1 MSPADILFLAHY
13 VGGGIDPIL
22 DMTIEDFYT
31 YLAHALDF
39 YEKEITTPRRVI
51 LSGIEKR

>member
-1 MSPADILFLAHY
+1 MFLAHF

-22 DMTIEDFYT
+22 DMTVEDFFT
-31 YLAHALDF
+31 YLKFALDI
-39 YEKEITTPRRVI
+39 YESEAKSPRRVI

>member
-1 MSPADILFLAHY
+1 MSPADIVFLAHF

-22 DMTIEDFYT
+22 DMIVEDFYA
-31 YLAHALDF
+31 YLDHALEF
-39 YEKEITTPRRVI
+39 YKTEITTPRRVI